1 MSSKVLKHPNKEVI
15 IEKLISGESTREIEA
30 WLKDKYPNK
39 KAYHISYMTLQK
51 FRKEELD
58 LKGEVLEDIK
68 NKRQEIVK
76 EEEEK
81 EKADLI
87 RKSKSYREKIEEIAN
102 TELDI
107 TRKLLELD
115 AIVESRIEYYY
126 NILQNGGSFK
136 DDKMFLEYIS
146 TMRGLMQDWKK
157 YIEGFTDQR
166 VEKNNINITI
176 VNQQVNIL
184 KSAILETLSG
194 IDPSYTTLFLDTLSN
209 KLDSFDYENE
219 IMVLDERSRD

>member
-1 MSSKVLKHPNKEVI
+1 MSSKVLRHPDKSEI
-15 IEKLISGESTREIEA
+15 IEKLVSGQSTREVET
-30 WLKDKYPNK
+30 WLKEKYPNK
-39 KAYHISYMTLQK
+39 NKYHISYMTLQK
-51 FRKEELD
+51 FRKEDLD
-58 LKGEVLEDIK
+58 LKGDVLEDIK

-81 EKADLI
+81 EKHDLI
-87 RKSKSYREKIEEIAN
+87 IKSKSYREKIQEIAN

-115 AIVESRIEYYY
+115 SIVESRIEYYY

-136 DDKMFLEYIS
+136 DDKMFLEYINA
-146 TMRGLMQDWKK
+146 MRSLMQDWKK

-219 IMVLDERSRD
+219 IRLSNER